1 MFKKKKKTGAEF
13 NSRTLVLTVQDNRL
27 RTPAT
32 PDDNNIVIN
41 TNYRLST
48 IHIEEPIAAV

>member
-1 MFKKKKKTGAEF
+1 MLKKKKTGAEF
-13 NSRTLVLTVQDNRL
+13 NSRTLVLTVQNNRL

-32 PDDNNIVIN
+32 PNDNNIVIN